1 MPSVA
6 TVHRPSGPPF
16 VTVCHFDVRLPGL
29 CTDALN
35 GVVGQHEM
43 GQSPQVQVVKDGL
56 IVQGSLST
64 TSR

>member
-1 MPSVA
+1 MRAASCHLQSLA
-6 TVHRPSGPPF
+6 HRRQSD
-16 VTVCHFDVRLPGL
+16 FDVRLPGL